1 LVEDK
6 GNDRLVDR
14 RGDGRLGADRQERH
28 RRIPAD
34 LERLVLPRFLAEEA
48 QCVILHKGDDDRLA
62 LRPKLKPDRPPSEA
76 VITYAAATG
85 AQHTLAVLCADAY
98 SGLNDLR
105 KHKHAFGLLEDGR
118 ARCEL
123 GVYPFVFVLMPRLW
137 SVCRQHGY
145 VTPADFV
152 RGRYGSD
159 LLALAVAI
167 TGILALMP
175 YIALQL
181 VGMQVVIS
189 TMGIVGTGLAEHLP
203 IIIAFVILAAYTY
216 TSGLR
221 APALIAVVKD
231 SMIYI
236 MVLVT
241 VIAIPAKLGGF
252 HQVFAAAAHGL
263 PRGGALILPPG
274 QFLPYASLALGSAL
288 AAFMYPHTITGVLS
302 SSSGHV
308 IRRNAALLPAYT
320 FLLGLI
326 ALLGYMTIAAG
337 VHPPVPSLAVPWLL
351 ARLFPSWFVGF
362 AFAAIAIG
370 ALVPAAIMS
379 IAAAN
384 LFTRNIYRAFLRPHC
399 SPRDEAWV
407 AKNVSL
413 VVKLGAL
420 VFVLFLPTQYAINL
434 QLLGGI
440 WILQTFPAIA
450 FGLYGRWF
458 HHVGLLLG
466 WLAGM
471 VSGTAMAASTGFTS
485 AVYPLHIG
493 HVTVAAYAALDA
505 FVLNVILAV
514 VATLVLQA
522 LRTPRPA
529 DETLRQDYDAE
540 ETPRAMAAD

>member
-1 LVEDK
+1 VIAVPALVY
-6 GNDRLVDR
+6 GA
-14 RGDGRLGADRQERH
+14 GALGFFA
-28 RRIPAD
+28 
-34 LERLVLPRFLAEEA
+34 LPYT
-48 QCVILHKGDDDRLA
+48 VI
-62 LRPKLKPDRPPSEA
+62 
-76 VITYAAATG
+76 
-85 AQHTLAVLCADAY
+85 
-98 SGLNDLR
+98 
-105 KHKHAFGLLEDGR
+105 
-118 ARCEL
+118 
-123 GVYPFVFVLMPRLW
+123 VYPIVFVLMPRLW

-152 RGRYGSD
+152 RGRYGSH

-189 TMGIVGTGLAEHLP
+189 TMGIGGTGLAEHLP

-221 APALIAVVKD
+221 APAMIAIVKD

-241 VIAIPAKLGGF
+241 VIAIPIKLGGYHRIF
-252 HQVFAAAAHGL
+252 TLAAQGL
-263 PRGGALILPPG
+263 PHSGALILPPG

-351 ARLFPSWFVGF
+351 ARLFPSWFAGF

-384 LFTRNIYRAFLRPHC
+384 LFTRNIYREYLRPHC
-399 SPRDEAWV
+399 SPRDEARV

-420 VFVLFLPTQYAINL
+420 AFILFLPTQYAINL

-458 HHVGLLLG
+458 HHVGLLVG
-466 WLAGM
+466 WLVGM

-493 HVTVAAYAALDA
+493 HVTFAAYAALDA
-505 FVLNVILAV
+505 FVLNLVTGILV
-514 VATLVLQA
+514 TIVLQA
-522 LRTPRPA
+522 LRVPRTA
-529 DETLRQDYDAE
+529 DETIRQDYDTE

>member
-1 LVEDK
+1 MINWVALGVFLLFFLLVTVL
-6 GNDRLVDR
+6 GFVAARWR
-14 RGDGRLGADRQERH
+14 RGDLSRLDEWGLAGRRFGTIVTWFLLGGDFYTAYTV
-28 RRIPAD
+28 IAVPA
-34 LERLVLPRFLAEEA
+34 LVYGVGALGFFALPYT
-48 QCVILHKGDDDRLA
+48 VI
-62 LRPKLKPDRPPSEA
+62 
-76 VITYAAATG
+76 
-85 AQHTLAVLCADAY
+85 
-98 SGLNDLR
+98 
-105 KHKHAFGLLEDGR
+105 
-118 ARCEL
+118 
-123 GVYPFVFVLMPRLW
+123 VYPIVFVLMPRLW

-152 RGRYGSD
+152 RGRYGSAP
-159 LLALAVAI
+159 LALAVAI
-167 TGILALMP
+167 TGMLASMP

-181 VGMQVVIS
+181 VGIQVVIS
-189 TMGIVGTGLAEHLP
+189 TMGIAGTGLAEHLP

-236 MVLVT
+236 MVLVA
-241 VIAIPAKLGGF
+241 VIAIPIKLGGYD
-252 HQVFAAAAHGL
+252 HVFAAAARGL
-263 PRGGALILPPG
+263 PSGALILSPG

-337 VHPPVPSLAVPWLL
+337 VHPPAPSLAVPWLFG
-351 ARLFPSWFVGF
+351 RLFPSWFAGF

-370 ALVPAAIMS
+370 ALVPAAVMS
-379 IAAAN
+379 IASAN
-384 LFTRNIYRAFLRPHC
+384 LFTRNIYREYLRPQC
-399 SPRDEAWV
+399 SPREEAVV

-420 VFVLFLPTQYAINL
+420 AFILFLPTQYAINL

-458 HHVGLLLG
+458 HHLGLLFG

-471 VSGTAMAASTGFTS
+471 VSGTAMAASTGFKS
-485 AVYPLHIG
+485 AVYSLHVG

-505 FVLNVILAV
+505 FVVNIIVAV
-514 VATLVLQA
+514 AATLVLDA
-522 LRTPRPA
+522 LRVPRA
-529 DETLRQDYDAE
+529 GDETIRQDYEAAE
-540 ETPRAMAAD
+540 VPQAMAAD

>member
-1 LVEDK
+1 MINWVALGVFLLFFLLVTVL
-6 GNDRLVDR
+6 GFVAARWR
-14 RGDGRLGADRQERH
+14 RGDLNRLDEWGLAGRRFGTLVTWFLLGGDFYTAYTV
-28 RRIPAD
+28 IAVPA
-34 LERLVLPRFLAEEA
+34 LVYGVGALGFFALPYT
-48 QCVILHKGDDDRLA
+48 VI
-62 LRPKLKPDRPPSEA
+62 
-76 VITYAAATG
+76 
-85 AQHTLAVLCADAY
+85 
-98 SGLNDLR
+98 
-105 KHKHAFGLLEDGR
+105 
-118 ARCEL
+118 
-123 GVYPFVFVLMPRLW
+123 VYPIVFVLMPRLW

-159 LLALAVAI
+159 PLALAVAI

-241 VIAIPAKLGGF
+241 VIAIPVKLGGF

-351 ARLFPSWFVGF
+351 VRLFPSWFVGF

-399 SPRDEAWV
+399 SPRDEARV

-466 WLAGM
+466 WVAGM